1 MMSSNFSDKQKHP
14 VAGTNTNGGGNFII
28 NAHIIRLIL
37 CNYTNIPISGY
48 FFIKPLDNIP
58 FSVYNVIVRKTQRA
72 QPKNEKE

>member
-1 MMSSNFSDKQKHP
+1 MEKTP
-14 VAGTNTNGGGNFII
+14 TVGVNFII

-72 QPKNEKE
+72 QPKRKENDYEKVLHSKHKG